1 MSRPH
6 KGKNAMMKMAINQS
20 LMGQVFIV
28 GQGSDGEATLTPTQ
42 SDEQTPYRI
51 IDGQPVYHT
60 SKNTFHD
67 WIPYWKSN
75 RVHKWGYINHP
86 NLLGMCYP
94 IPATA
99 TFYID
104 TRVPGYY
111 LLWTRVVCDDEK
123 AYGMYPSHDVIAW
136 TPRVK
141 GETIKSA
148 GYRLVHAFMLEI
160 LMVKAGEWQCDPDF
174 AGGIW
179 SSMEVDWIIGAIAF
193 SQQNS
198 EKEIEE
204 NLELMPEYLREDY
217 RKLAR
222 IVPKGTPWP
231 KATCWG

>member
-1 MSRPH
+1 MSKLR
-6 KGKNAMMKMAINQS
+6 KGSNAMMKMAINQS

-28 GQGSDGEATLTPTQ
+28 GQGPDGEATLTPTR
-42 SDEQTPYRI
+42 SDEQEPYRI

-60 SKNTFHD
+60 ARNTLHAEM
-67 WIPYWKSN
+67 PYWESN
-75 RVHKWGYINHP
+75 RVHCWGYIDHP

-111 LLWTRVVCDDEK
+111 LLWTRTVSDDEN
-123 AYGMYPSHDVIAW
+123 AIGIHPSHDVIAW

-141 GETIKSA
+141 GETIERA
-148 GYRLVHAFMLEI
+148 GYRLVHAFLLEI

-179 SSMEVDWIIGAIAF
+179 ASTRVEWIIGAIAF
-193 SQQNS
+193 SQANS
-198 EKEIEE
+198 QKEIEE
-204 NLELMPEYLREDY
+204 NLELMPSYLREDY

>member
-1 MSRPH
+1 MSRSH
-6 KGKNAMMKMAINQS
+6 KGKNAMMKMAINQNV
-20 LMGQVFIV
+20 MGQVFIV
-28 GQGSDGEATLTPTQ
+28 GADPDGNATLTPTR
-42 SDEQTPYRI
+42 SDYQEPYRF

-60 SKNTFHD
+60 AKNTFHD
-67 WIPYWKSN
+67 PIPYWQSN
-75 RVHKWGYINHP
+75 RVHKWGYIDHP
-86 NLLGMCYP
+86 NLLGSCYP

-111 LLWTRVVCDDEK
+111 ILWTRTVSDDEN
-123 AYGMYPSHDVIAW
+123 APGMYPSHDVIAW
-136 TPRVK
+136 TLRVK
-141 GETIKSA
+141 GDTIESA

-179 SSMEVDWIIGAIAF
+179 ASLRVDWIIGAIAF

-198 EKEIEE
+198 EKEIED
-204 NLELMPEYLREDY
+204 NLKLMPEYLREDY

-222 IVPKGTPWP
+222 IVPEGTPWP
-231 KATCWG
+231 PSTWG

>member
-1 MSRPH
+1 MSKSL

-20 LMGQVFIV
+20 LKGQVFIV
-28 GQGSDGEATLTPTQ
+28 GQGPDGEATLTPTQ
-42 SDEQTPYRI
+42 SDEQEPYRI
-51 IDGQPVYHT
+51 IDGQPVYHV

-67 WIPYWKSN
+67 PIPYWESN
-75 RVHKWGYINHP
+75 RVHKWGFIYHP
-86 NLLGMCYP
+86 NLLGSCFP

-111 LLWTRVVCDDEK
+111 ILWTRTASDDEN
-123 AYGMYPSHDVIAW
+123 ALGMYPSHDVIAW

-141 GETIKSA
+141 GDNIESA
-148 GYRLVHAFMLEI
+148 GYRLVHSFMLEI
-160 LMVKAGEWQCDPDF
+160 LMVKAGEWHCDPDF
-174 AGGIW
+174 AGGIIC
-179 SSMEVDWIIGAIAF
+179 SMKIEWIIGAIAF

-198 EKEIEE
+198 KKEIEE
-204 NLELMPEYLREDY
+204 NLKRMPTYLRDDY

-231 KATCWG
+231 ESTCWG